1 MHPVI
6 AVRRLACACDG
17 CRRALKRPVATG
29 SDPYA
34 TGTRYA
40 PHDDCA
46 RAAMMGRRNDW
57 KLVSLKPSGE
67 AAAVRMEEDNDET
80 TEELKLPL
88 MDADGNAVILRN
100 RSSRR
105 SERRSRR
112 PMVRTRGSSLQRARA
127 SCRKRCTM
135 ICLRSWT
142 AVINAQCDRSL
153 HACGPEL

>member
-112 PMVRTRGSSLQRARA
+112 PMVRTRGSSLQRARVVPQA
-127 SCRKRCTM
+127 VHDDLLEELDRRDKRAV
-135 ICLRSWT
+135 RS
-142 AVINAQCDRSL
+142 
-153 HACGPEL
+153 

>member
-1 MHPVI
+1 
-6 AVRRLACACDG
+6 
-17 CRRALKRPVATG
+17 
-29 SDPYA
+29 
-34 TGTRYA
+34 
-40 PHDDCA
+40 
-46 RAAMMGRRNDW
+46 
-57 KLVSLKPSGE
+57 
-67 AAAVRMEEDNDET
+67 MEEDNDET

-142 AVINAQCDRSL
+142 AVINCTLVALSSDVPDLRCRNDDWISCKL
-153 HACGPEL
+153 HLC